1 MTSPFPQPRVGNDAP
16 QSGQDLHRQRRRSWL
31 LWLILGGVA
40 PILLLCSGVLAIGIW
55 FQIQRSTAVRAV
67 QAEVDRIHAVGE
79 PITSDDLHAYHRV
92 PDGVVDSTALWLT
105 ALRSFNE
112 EKFNADYQA
121 IAWFDSR
128 GEVPLT
134 DAERESAQA
143 FLTQYQATID
153 ATLAAARAGGE
164 CRLPV
169 KFEDGIAALLPDAQ
183 RIRTLVRIQALRARH
198 AADLGDTE
206 QAVVS
211 IEAIFAASRAMGH
224 QLTLVEH
231 LIHVATSGVGY
242 AELEYLLNRQQLTD
256 EQLARLQTA
265 VARLDPHSGLADS
278 MLGERGMGYH
288 TFHHLDVNQ
297 LAGGNVP
304 APPPAPGEGTLWR
317 PADCQFYLE
326 MMAEAIDASR
336 APFPESLDRV
346 NRIDAKLKSVMANAN
361 PLEKMNMMTTSLIM
375 PAMSAAFSASARAEA
390 QRNLSLLMI
399 AARRHQ
405 LAAGKLPSR
414 QDELVPQVLP
424 ATLFDP
430 YDGLP
435 LRIVADPDGLR
446 LYSSG
451 RDRVDDKGSDAQT
464 PRLEPDLV
472 ARLRNQPGP
481 QEADGPSTDDA
492 MPPDT
497 STESD
502 VKVPPEVLDPTR

>member
-1 MTSPFPQPRVGNDAP
+1 M
-16 QSGQDLHRQRRRSWL
+16 
-31 LWLILGGVA
+31 WLILGGVA
-40 PILLLCSGVLAIGIW
+40 PIILLCSGVLAIGIW
-55 FQIQRSTAVRAV
+55 FQVQRSAAARAV
-67 QAEVDRIHAVGE
+67 QAEVDRIQAAGE

-92 PDGVVDSTALWLT
+92 ADGVVDSTPLWLT

-128 GEVPLT
+128 GEAPLT
-134 DAERESAQA
+134 DAEQQSAQA
-143 FLTQYQATID
+143 FLAQYQATID

-183 RIRTLVRIQALRARH
+183 RMRTLVRIQALRARQ
-198 AADLGDTE
+198 AADSGDTE
-206 QAVVS
+206 RAIES
-211 IEAIFAASRAMGH
+211 IETIFAASRAMGH

-231 LIHVATSGVGY
+231 LVHVATSGVGY
-242 AELEYLLNRQQLTD
+242 AELEYLLNRQQLT
-256 EQLARLQTA
+256 ETQLARLQKA
-265 VARLDPHSGLADS
+265 VASLDPRSGLADG

-288 TFHHLDVNQ
+288 AFHHLDVNQ
-297 LAGGNVP
+297 LAGGNVQP
-304 APPPAPGEGTLWR
+304 AQPRGEGTLWR

-326 MMAEAIDASR
+326 MMAKAIDASR
-336 APFPESLDRV
+336 EPFPESLDRV
-346 NRIDAKLKSVMANAN
+346 NRIDANMESIMSDAN
-361 PLEKMNMMTTSLIM
+361 PLERMNMMTTSRIM
-375 PAMSAAFSASARAEA
+375 PAMSAAFTASARSEA

-405 LAAGKLPSR
+405 LAAGNLPSR
-414 QDELVPQVLP
+414 QDELVPQLLP
-424 ATLFDP
+424 ATLLDP

-451 RDRVDDKGSDAQT
+451 RNRVDDQGSDAAT
-464 PRLEPDLV
+464 PRLEPDIV

-481 QEADGPSTDDA
+481 HAADGLSPDDA
-492 MPPDT
+492 MPPDA
-497 STESD
+497 STE
-502 VKVPPEVLDPTR
+502 VRDPIR

>member
-1 MTSPFPQPRVGNDAP
+1 MSSPFPQPSVGTDTP
-16 QSGQDLHRQRRRSWL
+16 EIGQVHVQRRRSWL

-40 PILLLCSGVLAIGIW
+40 PIILLCSGVLAIGIW
-55 FQIQRSTAVRAV
+55 FQVQRSAAARAV
-67 QAEVDRIHAVGE
+67 QAEVDRIHAAGE
-79 PITSDDLHAYHRV
+79 PITSADLHAYHRV
-92 PDGVVDSTALWLT
+92 PDGVADSTALWLT

-128 GEVPLT
+128 GEAPLT
-134 DAERESAQA
+134 EAEQKSAQA
-143 FLTQYQATID
+143 FLAQYQATID

-183 RIRTLVRIQALRARH
+183 RMRTLVRIQALRARL
-198 AADLGDTE
+198 AADKGDTD
-206 QAVVS
+206 QAIES

-231 LIHVATSGVGY
+231 LVHVATSGVGY

-256 EQLARLQTA
+256 QQLAQLQTA
-265 VARLDPHSGLADS
+265 VASLDPHSGLTDG

-288 TFHHLDVNQ
+288 TFHLLDVNQ
-297 LAGGNVP
+297 LASGNVQ
-304 APPPAPGEGTLWR
+304 PPQPRGEGTLWR

-336 APFPESLDRV
+336 EPFPASLDRV
-346 NRIDAKLKSVMANAN
+346 NRIDAKMKSVMASAN
-361 PLEKMNMMTTSLIM
+361 PLERMNMMTTSLIM
-375 PAMSAAFSASARAEA
+375 PAMSAAFTASARAEA

-399 AARRHQ
+399 AARRQQ
-405 LAAGKLPSR
+405 LAAGTLPSR
-414 QDELVPQVLP
+414 QDELVPQFLP

-435 LRIVADPDGLR
+435 LRVVVDPDGLR

-451 RDRVDDKGSDAQT
+451 RNRVDDLGSDAES
-464 PRLEPDLV
+464 PRLEPDIV

-481 QEADGPSTDDA
+481 LEANAPSPDGAEPSEASQADGT
-492 MPPDT
+492 MPPDVT
-497 STESD
+497 
-502 VKVPPEVLDPTR
+502 DPMR